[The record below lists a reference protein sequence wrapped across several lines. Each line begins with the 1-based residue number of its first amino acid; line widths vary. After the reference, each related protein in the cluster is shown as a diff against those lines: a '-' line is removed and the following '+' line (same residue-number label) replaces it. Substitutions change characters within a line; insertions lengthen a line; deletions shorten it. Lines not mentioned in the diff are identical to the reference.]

1 MADNTKKIS
10 MELSVSTVN
19 TESINRLRDDVKEL
33 AKQGDAAAP
42 GFKEL
47 ADELS
52 KFAAQAA
59 QLEQLERLD
68 AALQEAAAGAAELT
82 AKTRE
87 LRAEVD
93 AQAAQA
99 KAASDAEQ
107 ANTAAIKAKT
117 LDIKLLENAVKQ
129 LRLAESS
136 GANATEENAQA
147 IQQTLAVLSKVTGE
161 TRAYSASLDTNKT
174 VIREAKQVVAEL
186 QAEKLQ
192 LQASGVLLKAAA
204 DQESA
209 ALKELNASYRVA
221 NTESERASRASRAL
235 SDEMGVVRDGAR
247 SAGLAVGDLGE
258 AQRELAAQVV
268 AAAVSAKELV
278 QQQNALADTAAIEQ
292 AYKRTLEGINAR
304 IKLSQQ
310 EAELRQKQSNEATAL
325 AQKQADAEAAAQA
338 QAQKAFIDSINA
350 RIKLSQQEEAA
361 RQKAAAEA
369 IALAQK
375 QSDEEVK
382 AAAQTQKAH
391 LDSINVRLQY
401 IRQEEAARQ
410 KAATEAAAQAQ
421 KQADEEAKAAA
432 QAQKAHIDSINAR
445 LQYIRQEE
453 AARQKAAAEAVA
465 LAQKQADEEA
475 KAAAQAQKAFLDS
488 INTKLQYIR
497 QEAAARQKL
506 RDETVAAERKAAADS
521 EKATRDAATA
531 ASNAM
536 RDAFGAVGAKSAAAL
551 RAEIEQVREAMQMLA
566 ASGALTGKELDVA
579 MRSGNAAIKALER
592 DLREATG
599 TLTLMDR
606 AVSAL
611 KTTMGQ
617 LAAFFSLTT
626 AVESTGRAF
635 YEATKQIQSLELG
648 LKAVYGDADI
658 ARKQI
663 DFLREAANNG
673 GIAVNDISGSFT
685 KFSVATK
692 EANIP
697 IEQSNELFKELTRV
711 SGLLGLSSASV
722 DRALNALAQ
731 TASKGVVQLE
741 ELSGQLGDAL
751 PGALSLVAK
760 GLGVTTG
767 ELMKMVEAGTL
778 THKQLIP
785 ALTIGLKSL
794 EGQNDTLAG
803 SVGRVSNAIT
813 EFYQQASDSSAMR
826 SMTDGLNALAANFG
840 TVVDVVAA
848 LGKGMLALKFVDYVR
863 GIELFGGASRKA
875 ATDVEV
881 QTAATAANT
890 AALNANTAAKS
901 ANAAAT
907 ATALVG
913 TATATK
919 AAGDAAAAATAQKTL
934 LATAMG
940 ATGTAAR
947 GLMGVLGGPLGLIT
961 LTAVYAKDIGELAA
975 KLVLKAKGMKTA
987 EEAAAE
993 MVKADADAKRKAD
1006 ELAAAQAAAT
1016 LKLEMKVAKEIG
1028 ALKDARVAADAKTS
1042 ADEKGTLAAIEQGK
1056 TLEKLAGIRGD
1067 EVSKLDA
1074 ATAAS
1079 GLHLAAA
1086 DREAAS
1092 KTALVAAI
1100 EAELA
1105 KRKESAAMA
1114 GVESKELKKQQDDLE
1129 QLLAK
1134 KREEA
1139 AAAVATRDNIRMEVA
1154 ERSTLSA
1161 AYLDNSGR
1169 VAELRAAMENAKA
1182 EVGAL
1187 AAVQADGLPVSQA
1200 MSKAQLDLA
1209 QATALYRDAT
1219 DDAAKMVDLA
1229 AKTQQADIQ
1238 LKMAA
1243 HEAAK
1248 AQGEATVALGRA
1260 LGDET
1265 AVLRGSIQV
1274 KEAELAL
1281 SKLQQQA
1288 TVAQAQAR
1296 LDAARTA
1303 LQVEI
1308 DKTGG
1313 ELNPV
1318 KRAELELSIRQAE
1331 AALALARAK
1340 GTGTTALE
1348 QEIDALL
1355 RGNALKSASASAAN
1369 QASGSIAGEADSRLR
1384 NASAIKAETE
1394 QIKAQ
1399 QQARTDGGSFN
1410 FVPDDITSSAE
1421 LKAWYA
1427 YAQQD
1432 WRTNNPGALNGTFM
1446 LDTMRA
1452 EYEATLQNLVRKERA
1467 KSTTSAFANGGV
1479 MTEDGPTPLRA
1490 YANGGVANEPQ
1501 WALFGEG
1508 STPEAYVP
1516 LPDGRTIPVTV
1527 KMAAQQTAPALPAP
1541 TPVVINL
1548 QGSSTRI
1555 NVAAPS
1561 DATALQTLLQ
1571 QLASGQSRSI

>member
-33 AKQGDAAAP
+33 AKQGGATSP
-42 GFKEL
+42 EFKAL
-47 ADELS
+47 AEELS
-52 KFAAQAA
+52 KFADQAAKLDQVEVLTAELKDAAQASS
-59 QLEQLERLD
+59 
-68 AALQEAAAGAAELT
+68 ALSDRT
-82 AKTRE
+82 AE
-87 LRAEVD
+87 LRAVVE
-93 AQAAQA
+93 AQAVQA
-99 KAASDAEQ
+99 KAAADAEK
-107 ANTAAIKAKT
+107 ANLAAIKAKS
-117 LDIKLLENAVKQ
+117 LEIKELENAVKQ
-129 LRLAESS
+129 LRLADSL
-136 GANATEENAQA
+136 GTEASKGNAQA
-147 IQQTLAVLSKVTGE
+147 LQQTLAVVSKVTGE
-161 TRAYSASLDTNKT
+161 TREYSASLDTNKT
-174 VIREAKQVVAEL
+174 VIKEVKTTVVEL
-186 QAEKLQ
+186 QAEKLK
-192 LQASGVLLKAAA
+192 LQAQGASLKTAAEQEAAA
-204 DQESA
+204 FQ
-209 ALKELNASYRVA
+209 ELNASYRAA
-221 NTESERASRASRAL
+221 NTESERAGSATQTLVAELGKVKAEVAAAGISTNDL
-235 SDEMGVVRDGAR
+235 S
-247 SAGLAVGDLGE
+247 E
-258 AQRELAAQVV
+258 AQRQLATSVVGAANAAKQLAAQQQALAASDRQMAAESALEAANRARNMLQLRAQAKAEADGVVLDYRRMQEAEKARAAEAV
-268 AAAVSAKELV
+268 AAAAAEAKAY
-278 QQQNALADTAAIEQ
+278 QDTVAS
-292 AYKRTLEGINAR
+292 INAR

-310 EAELRQKQSNEATAL
+310 EA
-325 AQKQADAEAAAQA
+325 
-338 QAQKAFIDSINA
+338 
-350 RIKLSQQEEAA
+350 AA
-361 RQKAAAEA
+361 RQKAA
-369 IALAQK
+369 
-375 QSDEEVK
+375 DEM
-382 AAAQTQKAH
+382 AAAAK
-391 LDSINVRLQY
+391 
-401 IRQEEAARQ
+401 
-410 KAATEAAAQAQ
+410 
-421 KQADEEAKAAA
+421 KQADDDAKATAS
-432 QAQKAHIDSINAR
+432 AQKSFLESINAR
-445 LQYIRQEE
+445 IQY
-453 AARQKAAAEAVA
+453 
-465 LAQKQADEEA
+465 
-475 KAAAQAQKAFLDS
+475 S
-488 INTKLQYIR
+488 R
-497 QEAAARQKL
+497 QEAAARKK
-506 RDETVAAERKAAADS
+506 AAEEAAAAEKKAAAEVAAS
-521 EKATRDAATA
+521 AKTAAATT
-531 ASNAM
+531 SNAM
-536 RDAFGAVGAKSAAAL
+536 QEAFVTVGAKSAAEL
-551 RAEIEQVREAMQMLA
+551 RAQIEQVQEAMRALA
-566 ASGALTGKELDVA
+566 ASGMLTGKELNA
-579 MRSGNAAIKALER
+579 ALGSGNAVIKALER

-599 TLTLMDR
+599 ALTLMDR
-606 AVSAL
+606 AGSAL
-611 KTTMGQ
+611 KSTMGQ
-617 LAAFFSLTT
+617 LAAFFSITT
-626 AVESTGRAF
+626 AVEATGRAF

-663 DFLREAANNG
+663 DFLREAANSG

-697 IEQSNELFKELTRV
+697 IEQSNELFRELTRV
-711 SGLLGLSSASV
+711 SGLVGLSSASV

-731 TASKGVVQLE
+731 TSSKGVVQLE

-813 EFYQQASDSSAMR
+813 EFYQQASDSTAMR

-848 LGKGMLALKFVDYVR
+848 LGKGLLALKFLDYVR

-913 TATATK
+913 AATATK

-934 LATAMG
+934 FATAMG

-947 GLMGVLGGPLGLIT
+947 GLMGVMGGPLGLIT
-961 LTAVYAKDIGELAA
+961 LTGVYAKDIGELAA

-993 MVKADADAKRKAD
+993 MAKADAEAKRKAD

-1016 LKLEMKVAKEIG
+1016 LQLEMKVAKEIG

-1134 KREEA
+1134 KKEEA

-1161 AYLDNSGR
+1161 AYLDNSGQ
-1169 VAELRAAMENAKA
+1169 VDELRSAMADAKA
-1182 EVGAL
+1182 AVEAL
-1187 AAVQADGLPVSQA
+1187 AAMQADGLPVAQA

-1229 AKTQQADIQ
+1229 AQTHQADIQ

-1260 LGDET
+1260 VGDET
-1265 AVLRGSIQV
+1265 AVLRGNIQV

-1281 SKLQQQA
+1281 SRLQREA
-1288 TVAQAQAR
+1288 TLSQAQAR

-1340 GTGTTALE
+1340 GVNVDALE
-1348 QEIDALL
+1348 REIDALR
-1355 RGNALKSASASAAN
+1355 RGTSEKDAN
-1369 QASGSIAGEADSRLR
+1369 R
-1384 NASAIKAETE
+1384 NASGNTANAIPAETE
-1394 QIKAQ
+1394 VRFKNAEAIQLENDKLAAQ
-1399 QQARTDGGSFN
+1399 NNLRKSGSDYIDKDGWVTDAKGERIVMELGGMTDSKG
-1410 FVPDDITSSAE
+1410 VYWSPE
-1421 LKAWYA
+1421 
-1427 YAQQD
+1427 
-1432 WRTNNPGALNGTFM
+1432 AL
-1446 LDTMRA
+1446 A
-1452 EYEATLQNLVRKERA
+1452 AKKERDNAEAERQKAARDSQRDARVSNGMASYNDFFEKATQEMGLGFALAAGWAREALEAQNA
-1467 KSTTSAFANGGV
+1467 KRSGNTSAFANGGV
-1479 MTEDGPTPLRA
+1479 MTEDGPAPLRA

-1527 KMAAQQTAPALPAP
+1527 KMAAQQAAPALPAP
-1541 TPVVINL
+1541 TPVIINL
-1548 QGSSTRI
+1548 QGFSTRI
-1555 NVAAPS
+1555 NVATPS

>member
-33 AKQGDAAAP
+33 AKQGGATSP
-42 GFKEL
+42 EFKAL
-47 ADELS
+47 AEELS
-52 KFAAQAA
+52 KFADQAAKLDQVEVLTAELKDAAQASS
-59 QLEQLERLD
+59 
-68 AALQEAAAGAAELT
+68 ALSDRT
-82 AKTRE
+82 AE
-87 LRAEVD
+87 LRAVVE
-93 AQAAQA
+93 AQAVQA
-99 KAASDAEQ
+99 KAAADAEK
-107 ANTAAIKAKT
+107 ANLAAIKAKS
-117 LDIKLLENAVKQ
+117 LEIKELENAVKQ
-129 LRLAESS
+129 LRLADSL
-136 GANATEENAQA
+136 GTEASKGNAQA
-147 IQQTLAVLSKVTGE
+147 LQQTLAVVSKVTGE
-161 TRAYSASLDTNKT
+161 TREYSASLDTNKT
-174 VIREAKQVVAEL
+174 VIKEVKTTVVEL
-186 QAEKLQ
+186 QAEKLK
-192 LQASGVLLKAAA
+192 LQAQGASLKTAAEQEAAA
-204 DQESA
+204 FQ
-209 ALKELNASYRVA
+209 ELNASYRAA
-221 NTESERASRASRAL
+221 NTESERAGSATQTLVAELGKVKAEVAAAGISTNDL
-235 SDEMGVVRDGAR
+235 S
-247 SAGLAVGDLGE
+247 E
-258 AQRELAAQVV
+258 AQRQLATSVVGAANAAKQLAAQQQALAASDRQMAAEAALEAANRARNMSQLRAQAKAEADGVVLDYRRMQEAEKARAAEAV
-268 AAAVSAKELV
+268 AAAAAEAKAY
-278 QQQNALADTAAIEQ
+278 QDTVAS
-292 AYKRTLEGINAR
+292 INAR

-310 EAELRQKQSNEATAL
+310 EA
-325 AQKQADAEAAAQA
+325 
-338 QAQKAFIDSINA
+338 
-350 RIKLSQQEEAA
+350 AA
-361 RQKAAAEA
+361 RQKAA
-369 IALAQK
+369 
-375 QSDEEVK
+375 DEM
-382 AAAQTQKAH
+382 AAAAK
-391 LDSINVRLQY
+391 
-401 IRQEEAARQ
+401 
-410 KAATEAAAQAQ
+410 
-421 KQADEEAKAAA
+421 KQADDEAKATAS
-432 QAQKAHIDSINAR
+432 AQKSFLESINAR
-445 LQYIRQEE
+445 IQY
-453 AARQKAAAEAVA
+453 A
-465 LAQKQADEEA
+465 
-475 KAAAQAQKAFLDS
+475 
-488 INTKLQYIR
+488 R
-497 QEAAARQKL
+497 QEAAARQK
-506 RDETVAAERKAAADS
+506 AAEEAAAAEKKAAA
-521 EKATRDAATA
+521 EAAAAAKTAAATM
-531 ASNAM
+531 SNAM
-536 RDAFGAVGAKSAAAL
+536 QEAFATVGAKSAEEL
-551 RAEIEQVREAMQMLA
+551 RAKIEQVEEAMRALA
-566 ASGALTGKELDVA
+566 ASGMLTGKELNA
-579 MRSGNAAIKALER
+579 ALGSGNAVIKALER

-606 AVSAL
+606 AGSAL
-611 KTTMGQ
+611 NSTMGQ
-617 LAAFFSLTT
+617 LAAFFSITT
-626 AVESTGRAF
+626 AVEATGRAF

-663 DFLREAANNG
+663 DFLREAANSG

-697 IEQSNELFKELTRV
+697 IEQSNELFRELTRV
-711 SGLLGLSSASV
+711 SGLMGLSTASV

-731 TASKGVVQLE
+731 TSSKGVVQLE

-813 EFYQQASDSSAMR
+813 EFYQQASDSTAMR
-826 SMTDGLNALAANFG
+826 SVTDGLNALAANFG

-848 LGKGMLALKFVDYVR
+848 LGKGLLALKFVDYVR

-875 ATDVEV
+875 AADVEV
-881 QTAATAANT
+881 QTAATA
-890 AALNANTAAKS
+890 ANTAAKS

-913 TATATK
+913 AATATK
-919 AAGDAAAAATAQKTL
+919 AAGDAAAAAAAQKTL
-934 LATAMG
+934 FATAMG
-940 ATGTAAR
+940 ATDTAAR
-947 GLMGVLGGPLGLIT
+947 GLMGVMGGPLGLIT
-961 LTAVYAKDIGELAA
+961 LTGVYAKDIGELAA
-975 KLVLKAKGMKTA
+975 KLVLKAKGMKTV

-993 MVKADADAKRKAD
+993 MAKADADAKRKAD

-1028 ALKDARVAADAKTS
+1028 ALKEARVAADAKTS
-1042 ADEKGTLAAIEQGK
+1042 ADEKGTLAALEQGK

-1086 DREAAS
+1086 DREATS

-1169 VAELRAAMENAKA
+1169 VADLRAAMENAKA
-1182 EVGAL
+1182 AVGAL
-1187 AAVQADGLPVSQA
+1187 AAMQADGLPVAQA

-1209 QATALYRDAT
+1209 QTTALYRDAT

-1229 AKTQQADIQ
+1229 AQTQQADIQ

-1260 LGDET
+1260 VGDEA
-1265 AVLRGSIQV
+1265 AVLRGNIQV

-1281 SKLQQQA
+1281 SRLQREA
-1288 TVAQAQAR
+1288 TLSQAQAR

-1348 QEIDALL
+1348 QEIAALQ

-1384 NASAIKAETE
+1384 NAAAINAETQ

-1452 EYEATLQNLVRKERA
+1452 EYEATLKNLVRKENA
-1467 KSTTSAFANGGV
+1467 KRSGSTSAFANGGV
-1479 MTEDGPTPLRA
+1479 MTNDGPAPLRA
-1490 YANGGVANEPQ
+1490 YANGGIANEPQ

-1527 KMAAQQTAPALPAP
+1527 KMAAQKAAAQTAAP
-1541 TPVVINL
+1541 TPVTINL

-1555 NVAAPS
+1555 NVATPS

>member
-19 TESINRLRDDVKEL
+19 TESINKLRDDVKEL

-42 GFKEL
+42 EFKAL
-47 ADELS
+47 AEELS
-52 KFAAQAA
+52 KFADQAAKLDQVEVLTAELKDAAQASS
-59 QLEQLERLD
+59 
-68 AALQEAAAGAAELT
+68 ALSDRT
-82 AKTRE
+82 AE
-87 LRAEVD
+87 LRAAVE
-93 AQAAQA
+93 AQAVQA
-99 KAASDAEQ
+99 KAAADAEK
-107 ANTAAIKAKT
+107 ANVAAIKAKS
-117 LDIKLLENAVKQ
+117 LEIKELENAVKQ
-129 LRLAESS
+129 LRLADSL
-136 GANATEENAQA
+136 GTEASKGNAQA
-147 IQQTLAVLSKVTGE
+147 LQQTLAVVSKVTGE
-161 TRAYSASLDTNKT
+161 TREYSASLDTNKT
-174 VIREAKQVVAEL
+174 VIKEVKTAVVEL
-186 QAEKLQ
+186 QAEKLK
-192 LQASGVLLKAAA
+192 LQAQGASLKTAAEQEAAA
-204 DQESA
+204 F
-209 ALKELNASYRVA
+209 KELNASYRAA
-221 NTESERASRASRAL
+221 NTESERAGRATQTLVAELDKVKAEVRAAGVSTNDL
-235 SDEMGVVRDGAR
+235 S
-247 SAGLAVGDLGE
+247 E
-258 AQRELAAQVV
+258 AQRQLATSVVEAANAAKQLAAQQQALAASDRQMAAESALEAANRARNMSQLRAQAKAEADGVVLDYRRMQEAEKARAAEAV
-268 AAAVSAKELV
+268 AAAAAEAKAY
-278 QQQNALADTAAIEQ
+278 QDTVAS
-292 AYKRTLEGINAR
+292 INAR

-310 EAELRQKQSNEATAL
+310 EA
-325 AQKQADAEAAAQA
+325 
-338 QAQKAFIDSINA
+338 
-350 RIKLSQQEEAA
+350 AA
-361 RQKAAAEA
+361 RQKAA
-369 IALAQK
+369 
-375 QSDEEVK
+375 DEM
-382 AAAQTQKAH
+382 AAAVK
-391 LDSINVRLQY
+391 
-401 IRQEEAARQ
+401 
-410 KAATEAAAQAQ
+410 
-421 KQADEEAKAAA
+421 KQADDEAEATAR
-432 QAQKAHIDSINAR
+432 AQKSFLESINAR
-445 LQYIRQEE
+445 IQY
-453 AARQKAAAEAVA
+453 
-465 LAQKQADEEA
+465 
-475 KAAAQAQKAFLDS
+475 S
-488 INTKLQYIR
+488 R
-497 QEAAARQKL
+497 QEAAARKK
-506 RDETVAAERKAAADS
+506 DAEEAAAAEKKAAAEVAAS
-521 EKATRDAATA
+521 VKTSATS

-536 RDAFGAVGAKSAAAL
+536 QEAFATVGAKSAAEL
-551 RAEIEQVREAMQMLA
+551 RAEIEKVQEAMRALA
-566 ASGALTGKELDVA
+566 ASGMLTSKELNA
-579 MRSGNAAIKALER
+579 ALGSGNAVIKALER

-599 TLTLMDR
+599 ALTLMDH
-606 AVSAL
+606 AGSAL
-611 KTTMGQ
+611 KSTMGQ
-617 LAAFFSLTT
+617 LAAFFSITT
-626 AVESTGRAF
+626 AVEATGRAF

-648 LKAVYGDADI
+648 LKAVYGDAEI

-663 DFLREAANNG
+663 DFLREAANSG

-697 IEQSNELFKELTRV
+697 IEQSNELFRELTRV
-711 SGLLGLSSASV
+711 SGLMGLSTASV

-813 EFYQQASDSSAMR
+813 EFYQQASDSTAMR
-826 SMTDGLNALAANFG
+826 SLTDGLNALAANFG

-848 LGKGMLALKFVDYVR
+848 LGKGLLALKFVDYVR

-901 ANAAAT
+901 ASAAAT

-913 TATATK
+913 AATATK
-919 AAGDAAAAATAQKTL
+919 AAGDAAAAATAQQTL
-934 LATAMG
+934 FATAMG

-947 GLMGVLGGPLGLIT
+947 GLMGVMGGPLGLIT

-987 EEAAAE
+987 EESAAE
-993 MVKADADAKRKAD
+993 MAKADAEAKRKAD

-1016 LKLEMKVAKEIG
+1016 LQLEMKVAKEIG

-1134 KREEA
+1134 KKEEA

-1169 VAELRAAMENAKA
+1169 VADLRAAMENAKA
-1182 EVGAL
+1182 AVGAL
-1187 AAVQADGLPVSQA
+1187 AAMQADGLPVAQA

-1209 QATALYRDAT
+1209 QTTALYRDAT

-1229 AKTQQADIQ
+1229 AQTQQADIQ

-1243 HEAAK
+1243 QEAAK

-1260 LGDET
+1260 VGDEA

-1281 SKLQQQA
+1281 SRLQREA
-1288 TVAQAQAR
+1288 TLSQAQAR

-1348 QEIDALL
+1348 QEIAALQ

-1384 NASAIKAETE
+1384 NAAAINAETQ

-1446 LDTMRA
+1446 FDTMRA

-1467 KSTTSAFANGGV
+1467 KSSTSAFANGGV
-1479 MTEDGPTPLRA
+1479 MTNEGPAPLRA
-1490 YANGGVANEPQ
+1490 YANGGIANEPQ

-1527 KMAAQQTAPALPAP
+1527 KMAAQQAAPALPAP
-1541 TPVVINL
+1541 TPVIINL
-1548 QGSSTRI
+1548 QGFSTRI